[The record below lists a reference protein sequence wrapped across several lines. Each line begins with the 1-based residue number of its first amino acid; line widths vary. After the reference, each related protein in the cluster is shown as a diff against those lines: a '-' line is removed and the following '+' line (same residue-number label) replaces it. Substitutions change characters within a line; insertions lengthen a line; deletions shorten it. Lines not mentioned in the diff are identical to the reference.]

1 VEEGFV
7 TDADIDS
14 ILAMG
19 EKKTKDLQSA
29 INAKIGIGADGGT
42 GLLDFK
48 IDSTSFQTFEG
59 VDYRDA
65 AERRGQLEKAARDIR
80 LAIAQSSAEA
90 MGDRAAKRTVL
101 SYNEQ
106 AVLKA
111 LGEEAAGGSGGG
123 GGASAKSRESKEAA
137 RLRALLPPSHRPPR
151 LEPWHFC
158 DRRRIQEI
166 TAMEIAHVV
175 EARERAKAGG
185 SGGSGS
191 GSGSSGSGA
200 GASAG
205 GAGASGASGASAA
218 ASEAAEDGRAAA
230 AAGAAGAVTAE
241 EGAAPADAAAPASSA
256 AAEPQAPQASQQ
268 QQAQQPAGPFPQ
280 ELIEERQ
287 ALLDA
292 GFPHWKRADFD
303 AFVAANAR

>member
-29 INAKIGIGADGGT
+29 INAKIGIGADGAGGA

-111 LGEEAAGGSGGG
+111 LGEEAAGGG

-137 RLRALLPPSHRPPR
+137 RLRALLPPAHRPPR

-166 TAMEIAHVV
+166 TAMEIARIV
-175 EARERAKAGG
+175 EARERAKASGG
-185 SGGSGS
+185 SGGG
-191 GSGSSGSGA
+191 GGSSAISSAAASGGGA
-200 GASAG
+200 GERAEEDPAAAAAAT
-205 GAGASGASGASAA
+205 AGASGALPESGA
-218 ASEAAEDGRAAA
+218 AS
-230 AAGAAGAVTAE
+230 T
-241 EGAAPADAAAPASSA
+241 DAAAPASSA
-256 AAEPQAPQASQQ
+256 ASEPQAPQAVPQ
-268 QQAQQPAGPFPQ
+268 QQPAGPFPQ

-287 ALLDA
+287 ALLEA
-292 GFPHWKRADFD
+292 GFPHWKRAHFD